1 MYPFF
6 THTKKETKQDKISL
20 SRNSPAA
27 LDSPVAQF
35 VPTAALK
42 SFPKFYGDS
51 RGGVCIF
58 LRVLFQKRTT
68 PPLTRNSEQSLRT
81 QQTPDVKKK
90 FKNVFV
96 WFVGFLYRSKNVFLT
111 SGVCW
116 ETGNPHPNKST
127 ILLPPPLY
135 KKS

>member
-1 MYPFF
+1 MEIRGGGGMHFF
-6 THTKKETKQDKISL
+6 TGT
-20 SRNSPAA
+20 
-27 LDSPVAQF
+27 
-35 VPTAALK
+35 
-42 SFPKFYGDS
+42 FPEKDHP
-51 RGGVCIF
+51 
-58 LRVLFQKRTT
+58 

-127 ILLPPPLY
+127 ILLPPPFTRNLEQSC
-135 KKS
+135 KSAYVAGCQRQTQ